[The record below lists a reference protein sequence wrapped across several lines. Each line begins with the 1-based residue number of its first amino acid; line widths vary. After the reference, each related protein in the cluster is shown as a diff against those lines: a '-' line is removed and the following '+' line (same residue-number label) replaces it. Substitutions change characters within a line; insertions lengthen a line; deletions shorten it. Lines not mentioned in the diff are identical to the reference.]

1 MLSSRRV
8 KEVTQLTIQRYVP
21 ILAVASLAG
30 LVPSLAA
37 AADPRVLL
45 VGVWP
50 NRLRFFDEST
60 EQPIGEMQLRYGAV
74 TNVFGSDR
82 TPDSRRF
89 FFVTDRM
96 EAVEVVD
103 IASRTVVDE
112 VKLSS
117 PERRVRMYGA
127 APDAAGKVLFITVE
141 AVGMEVDRF
150 LPEDVDI
157 IRYDLESH
165 RVVDSFPL
173 PKEIEAMFLPPLLR
187 PAPDGKRL
195 YVLSRNIY
203 VLDIE
208 THQIVETIDLTK
220 PRAPGYGPG
229 GLGFVPVEASPGILY
244 GFYRSP
250 DSILN
255 KTMFGI
261 TRVDLERREVETFD
275 VSTDVNV
282 EWFTVSPDGK
292 RAYGGMGDMVAVD
305 LDTGKLLVRKERV
318 EQGRQNTTMV
328 VSSDGSKVF
337 VGGVGPLIHVY
348 DAKTLEPLRQIHA
361 GGRHHESAAARSEEP
376 FRALRRL
383 GRPSCAACI

>member
-1 MLSSRRV
+1 MRRV
-8 KEVTQLTIQRYVP
+8 L
-21 ILAVASLAG
+21 LACAFASLLGAS
-30 LVPSLAA
+30 PSLAA
-37 AADPRVLL
+37 AVEPRALL

-60 EQPIGEMQLRYGAV
+60 EELIGEMQLRYGAV

-82 TPDSRRF
+82 TPDGRRF

-141 AVGMEVDRF
+141 AVRMEVDRF
-150 LPEDVDI
+150 LPESVDVV
-157 IRYDLESH
+157 RYDLESH
-165 RVVDSFPL
+165 RVIDSFPL
-173 PKEIEAMFLPPLLR
+173 PGEIEAMFLPPLLR
-187 PAPDGKRL
+187 ASPDGKKL
-195 YVLSRNIY
+195 YVLSQNIY
-203 VLDIE
+203 VLDAE
-208 THQIVETIDLTK
+208 THQILETIDLTK
-220 PRAPGYGPG
+220 PRAPGYAAG
-229 GLGFVPVEASPGILY
+229 GLGFAPVELSPGILY

-250 DSILN
+250 DPILN

-261 TRVDLERREVETFD
+261 TRVDLERQEVESFD
-275 VSTDVNV
+275 VSTDVKV

-305 LDTGKLLVRKERV
+305 LETRKLLVRKERV
-318 EQGRQNTTMV
+318 EQGRQNTAMV
-328 VSSDGSKVF
+328 VSSDGSKLF

-348 DAKTLEPLRQIHA
+348 DTKTLEPLRQIHA
-361 GGRHHESAAARSEEP
+361 GGDVMNPPQAIPKSLFAR
-376 FRALRRL
+376 
-383 GRPSCAACI
+383 

>member
-1 MLSSRRV
+1 MRRV
-8 KEVTQLTIQRYVP
+8 WVAF
-21 ILAVASLAG
+21 AVASLAG
-30 LVPSLAA
+30 VFPSLAA
-37 AADPRVLL
+37 AVEPRVLL

-60 EQPIGEMQLRYGAV
+60 EELVGEMQLRYGAV

-127 APDAAGKVLFITVE
+127 APDAAGKVLYITVE

-150 LPEDVDI
+150 LTENVDVV
-157 IRYDLESH
+157 RYDLESH
-165 RVVDSFPL
+165 RILDSFPL
-173 PKEIEAMFLPPLLR
+173 PAEIEAPLLPPLLR
-187 PAPDGKRL
+187 PAPDGKTL
-195 YVLSRNIY
+195 YVLSQNVY
-203 VLDIE
+203 VIDIE
-208 THQIVETIDLTK
+208 THQMVDKIDLTK
-220 PRAPGYGPG
+220 PREPGYGAG
-229 GLGFVPVEASPGILY
+229 GLGFSPYEASPGILY

-250 DSILN
+250 DPILN

-261 TRVDLERREVETFD
+261 TRVDLERREVESFD

-282 EWFTVSPDGK
+282 EWFTLSPDGK
-292 RAYGGMGDMVAVD
+292 RAYGGMGDMVSVD
-305 LDTGKLLVRKERV
+305 LEARKLLVRKERV
-318 EQGRQNTTMV
+318 EQGRQNTAMV
-328 VSSDGSKVF
+328 VSSDGTKLF

-348 DAKTLEPLRQIHA
+348 DAKTLEPLRKIHA
-361 GGRHHESAAARSEEP
+361 GGDIMNPPQPVPRSA
-376 FRALRRL
+376 F
-383 GRPSCAACI
+383 GN

>member
-8 KEVTQLTIQRYVP
+8 TEVSEMSPVL
-21 ILAVASLAG
+21 LACALASLWGAS
-30 LVPSLAA
+30 PSLAA
-37 AADPRVLL
+37 VVEPRALL

-82 TPDSRRF
+82 TPDFRRF

-103 IASRTVVDE
+103 LATQKVVDE

-127 APDAAGKVLFITVE
+127 APDAAGKVLYITVE

-150 LPEDVDI
+150 LPESVDV
-157 IRYDLESH
+157 IRYDLEAK
-165 RVVDSFPL
+165 RVLDSFPL
-173 PKEIEAMFLPPLLR
+173 PSEIAVMFLPPLLR
-187 PAPDGKRL
+187 PAPDGKTL
-195 YVLSRNIY
+195 YVLAQNIY
-203 VLDIE
+203 VLDVE
-208 THQIVETIDLTK
+208 THQILETINLSK
-220 PRAPGYGPG
+220 PRAPGYGAA
-229 GLGFVPVEASPGILY
+229 GLGFAPVEVSPGILY

-250 DSILN
+250 DPILN

-261 TRVDLERREVETFD
+261 TRVDLERREVESFD
-275 VSTDVNV
+275 VSTDVKV
-282 EWFTVSPDGK
+282 EWLTVSPDEK
-292 RAYGGMGDMVAVD
+292 RAYGGLGDMVAVD
-305 LDTGKLLVRKERV
+305 LETRKLLVRKENV
-318 EQGRQNTTMV
+318 EQGRQNTAMV

-361 GGRHHESAAARSEEP
+361 GGDIMNPPQAIPRSL
-376 FRALRRL
+376 FAK
-383 GRPSCAACI
+383 

>member
-8 KEVTQLTIQRYVP
+8 TEVSEMRRALF
-21 ILAVASLAG
+21 ACAFASLSSAA
-30 LVPSLAA
+30 PSLAA
-37 AADPRVLL
+37 AVEPRVLL

-150 LPEDVDI
+150 LPENIDI
-157 IRYDLESH
+157 VRYDLDSH

-187 PAPDGKRL
+187 PAPDGKKL
-195 YVLSRNIY
+195 YVLSQNIY
-203 VLDIE
+203 IVDVE

-220 PRAPGYGPG
+220 PRAPGYGPS
-229 GLGFVPVEASPGILY
+229 GLGFAPVEVSPGILY

-250 DSILN
+250 DPILN

-261 TRVDLERREVETFD
+261 TRVDLERRDVESFD

-305 LDTGKLLVRKERV
+305 LETGKLLARKERV

-328 VSSDGSKVF
+328 VSSDGTKVF
-337 VGGVGPLIHVY
+337 VGGVGPMIHVY
-348 DAKTLEPLRQIHA
+348 DAKTLEPLRAIHA
-361 GGRHHESAAARSEEP
+361 GGDVMNPPQPVPKSLFAR
-376 FRALRRL
+376 
-383 GRPSCAACI
+383 

>member
-1 MLSSRRV
+1 MKKALIAFV
-8 KEVTQLTIQRYVP
+8 
-21 ILAVASLAG
+21 SLMA
-30 LVPSLAA
+30 LFPSLAA
-37 AADPRVLL
+37 AAEPRVLL

-50 NRLRFFDEST
+50 NRLRFFDETT
-60 EQPIGEMQLRYGAV
+60 EQVVGEMQLRYGAV

-103 IASRTVVDE
+103 IASRAVVDE

-127 APDAAGKVLFITVE
+127 APDAEGKVLYITVE

-150 LPEDVDI
+150 VPETVDVV
-157 IRYDLESH
+157 RYDLESH
-165 RVVDSFPL
+165 RVLDSFPL
-173 PKEIEAMFLPPLLR
+173 PSSIEALFLPPLLR
-187 PAPDGKRL
+187 PAPDGKTL
-195 YVLSRNIY
+195 YVLSQNVY
-203 VLDIE
+203 VLDVE
-208 THQIVETIDLTK
+208 THQIVDTIDLTK
-220 PRAPGYGPG
+220 PRAPGYGAG
-229 GLGFVPVEASPGILY
+229 GLGFAPFEVSPGVLY

-250 DSILN
+250 DPILK

-261 TRVDLERREVETFD
+261 TRVDLARREVESFD
-275 VSTDVNV
+275 VSPDVNV

-292 RAYGGMGDMVAVD
+292 RAYGGLGDMVAVD
-305 LDTGKLLVRKERV
+305 LETRKLLVRKERV
-318 EQGRQNTTMV
+318 EQGRQNTTLV
-328 VSSDGSKVF
+328 VSSDGTKLF

-361 GGRHHESAAARSEEP
+361 GGDIMNPPQPVPRSV
-376 FRALRRL
+376 F
-383 GRPSCAACI
+383 GN